1 MVEIRRANSSDHDGL
16 VDLWVETGLG
26 RLSEE
31 EWDVLIAHPAA
42 AVLIADD
49 GGNMVGAAIASF
61 DGWRAYVYHVAVVPG
76 RRRRGVAKALF
87 DEAQAHLAREGNRIV
102 YVMVNEE
109 NEGGM
114 ALLHSLGYRQ
124 QGDIVM
130 VNEIGDGSDVD

>member
-49 GGNMVGAAIASF
+49 GEQMVGAAIASF
-61 DGWRAYVYHVAVVPG
+61 DGWRAYIYHVAIAEG
-76 RRRRGVAKALF
+76 ARHHGVARALM
-87 DEAQAHLAREGNRIV
+87 DEAAEHLFGEGASAI
-102 YVMVNEE
+102 YVMVHEE
-109 NEGGM
+109 NTGGLALAAAAGYMPEGEIV
-114 ALLHSLGYRQ
+114 LVRQ
-124 QGDIVM
+124 SEEG
-130 VNEIGDGSDVD
+130 